1 MKIIFEAMDKETME
15 RLGLVDDFTDEEKT
29 LIIHKI
35 LEIVS
40 RRAWGRQV
48 RSSWERIRSRMKQAE
63 NSVLSGNQGERGP
76 RRQGK

>member
-35 LEIVS
+35 LEIVN
-40 RRAWGRQV
+40 RRNEAM
-48 RSSWERIRSRMKQAE
+48 EIA
-63 NSVLSGNQGERGP
+63 
-76 RRQGK
+76 